1 MHFPRGKGNLHW
13 SRWERNGD
21 LPATETCKERHSK
34 QKKKKKRK
42 QNRSP
47 GNLEGQGARKE
58 GWGGWQTWQD
68 RSRQEGTVKVRE
80 KMEGR

>member
-1 MHFPRGKGNLHW
+1 MGNLHW

-34 QKKKKKRK
+34 QKKKHKRK

-47 GNLEGQGARKE
+47 GNLEGQGAGKE
-58 GWGGWQTWQD
+58 GWDGW
-68 RSRQEGTVKVRE
+68 
-80 KMEGR
+80 